1 MNFWRKWTVSL
12 AMLWLAACAS
22 SPEQPA
28 PRPLPVLPTSPIKG
42 GQQWSRSFDKVR
54 FPLAMAASGN
64 VLLLASDPGRVLA
77 LQPGSGRELW
87 SADVGTTISA
97 GVGSDGRFVAVVSTA
112 NELIVLDAGKVVW
125 RERLPS
131 SVVTAPLVAGER
143 VFVLGVDRTVHA
155 FDALSG
161 QKIWAYQKPSDPL
174 ILAQPSVLLAFKDTL
189 LAGQGAK
196 LVALD
201 PGSGTVRWE
210 PTLVSQRGTNE
221 VERLADLVGP
231 GGRSGDIVCARAFQS
246 AVACVDAERGSMLW
260 NRLVGG
266 VSGVAVDGQLVV
278 GADKNSRITAWRTLD
293 GSVAW
298 TSEQF
303 LYRGLTTPVT
313 AENAKAFVVGDLEG
327 FVHWISRNTGV
338 GLLRFPTDGS
348 AIRTA
353 PVTIGSTT
361 VVLTSA
367 GGLFAFGTE

>member
-1 MNFWRKWTVSL
+1 MTLWRKWFLSF
-12 AMLWLAACAS
+12 AMLWVAACAS

-28 PRPLPVLPTSPIKG
+28 PRPLPVLSPSPTKG
-42 GQQWSRSFDKVR
+42 QQQWSRFFDKVN

-64 VLLLASDPGRVLA
+64 MLLLASDSGRVLA
-77 LQPGSGRELW
+77 LQPNSGRELW
-87 SADVGTTISA
+87 SADVGTKISA
-97 GVGSDGRFVAVVSTA
+97 GVGSDGRFAAVVSTA
-112 NELIVLDAGKVVW
+112 NELIVLDSGKVVW

-143 VFVLGVDRTVHA
+143 VFVLGVDRAVHA

-161 QKIWAYQKPSDPL
+161 HKIWTYRKPSEPL

-196 LVALD
+196 LLALD
-201 PGSGTVRWE
+201 PGNGTVRWE
-210 PTLVSQRGTNE
+210 PTLVSPRGTNE

-231 GGRSGDIVCARAFQS
+231 GGRSGDVVCARAFQT
-246 AVACVDAERGSMLW
+246 AVACVNAERGSMLW
-260 NRLVGG
+260 NRLAGG
-266 VSGVAVDGQLVV
+266 VSGVAVEGQLVV

-298 TSEQF
+298 TSEQL
-303 LYRGLTTPVT
+303 LYRALTVPVT
-313 AENAKAFVVGDLEG
+313 VDNAKAFVVGDLEG
-327 FVHWISRNTGV
+327 FVHWISRDTGSS
-338 GLLRFPTDGS
+338 LLRFPTDGS

-353 PVTIGSTT
+353 PVVVGSTT